1 MTSDLSRRRAARMR
15 RLTSGVAP
23 RGVDLIAAAHGTA
36 DPRGIRA
43 VHELVRLMARRRPDV
58 PVSLGFV
65 DVDVPA
71 LPGLVGRVVADSNQA
86 VVVPLLLSSGY
97 HVYVDIAAEVDRRPG
112 QVQATPA
119 LGPDPVLADVM
130 ADRLGDLTRVDRV
143 VMAAAG
149 SSDPRALA
157 DCTQTAS
164 LLSARINR
172 PVDVGYVSG
181 AGEHVASVL
190 ARTPGRVAV
199 ATYLLAPGFF
209 ADRIHRLS
217 GHRPV
222 SPPLGADPRIATL
235 ALHRYQSAV
244 RTSAVAV

>member
-1 MTSDLSRRRAARMR
+1 MT
-15 RLTSGVAP
+15 
-23 RGVDLIAAAHGTA
+23 VDLVAVAHGTA
-36 DPRGIRA
+36 DPRGIRE

-71 LPGLVGRVVADSNQA
+71 LPGLVRRVVADSNQA

-97 HVYVDIAAEVDRRPG
+97 HVYVDIAAEVHRWPG
-112 QVQATPA
+112 RVDAAPA

-130 ADRLGDLTRVDRV
+130 ADHLGDLTHIDRV

-149 SSDPRALA
+149 SSDARALQ
-157 DCTQTAS
+157 DCTETAA
-164 LLSARINR
+164 LLSTRIDR

-181 AGEHVASVL
+181 TGEHLTSVL

-199 ATYLLAPGFF
+199 ATYLLAPGYF
-209 ADRIHRLS
+209 ADKVHRLS
-217 GHRPV
+217 AGHPV
-222 SPPLGADPRIATL
+222 TPPLGADSRIADL
-235 ALHRYQSAV
+235 ALHRYETALRQTAIAV
-244 RTSAVAV
+244 